1 MAKPYTPEHREK
13 LIAEVRASG
22 ERVSVVARRLG
33 ISSSSAYL
41 WMKAAAP
48 APSVPVFARVVPAR
62 ASSLRVEIAGA
73 ALIVE
78 SGFDP
83 VLLRQVIAT
92 LSGST

>member
-1 MAKPYTPEHREK
+1 MAKPYTPEQREQ

-41 WMKAAAP
+41 WMKSAAP
-48 APSVPVFARVVPAR
+48 APSAPIFARVVPAR
-62 ASSLRVEIAGA
+62 VSSLRVEIAGA

-83 VLLRQVIAT
+83 VLLRQLIAT